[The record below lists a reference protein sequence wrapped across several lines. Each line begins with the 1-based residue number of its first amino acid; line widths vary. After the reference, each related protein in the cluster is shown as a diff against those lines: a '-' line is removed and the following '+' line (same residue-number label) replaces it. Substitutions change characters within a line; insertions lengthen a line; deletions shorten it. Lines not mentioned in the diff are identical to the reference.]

1 MAASEGVKEMAWME
15 KLTADIEENAPYTP
29 TLYCDNQGGLDWM
42 KDSKFHNKSKHIG
55 IRYMFVRTDMV
66 EQRRLKV
73 VHIPGKDQMADILT
87 KQLPGEAFRKHTRAM
102 GLNVCS

>member
-15 KLTADIEENAPYTP
+15 KLTADIEENAPYMP

-55 IRYMFVRTDMV
+55 IHYMFV
-66 EQRRLKV
+66 
-73 VHIPGKDQMADILT
+73 
-87 KQLPGEAFRKHTRAM
+87 
-102 GLNVCS
+102 